1 MADDIELTLLVG
13 QPDADAEELDRTT
26 RRLRTELKD
35 LSVESVSLSTAGQ
48 LPAGAKAADPVT
60 LGAIT
65 ISLAPVVIPPLIE
78 FLKSWM
84 ARKEGRTV
92 VIRKKVGDTSTEIEI
107 KSALS
112 DSAIAALVKGLS
124 AESPGTP

>member
-35 LSVESVSLSTAGQ
+35 LSVESVSLSTAGR

-92 VIRKKVGDTSTEIEI
+92 VIRKRVGDTSTEIEI

-124 AESPGTP
+124 AQSPGTP